1 MTTRELYDK
10 AGENTLRGYA
20 RKKII
25 QTVKKVDMVD
35 DVYFVKMEPEEIRRR
50 VDMDYRGDGEDVLVV
65 EYEPECYTTPAMI
78 WNWYG
83 QRPESIAEAIEI

>member
-25 QTVKKVDMVD
+25 QTVKKVAMV
-35 DVYFVKMEPEEIRRR
+35 
-50 VDMDYRGDGEDVLVV
+50 DGEDVLVV
-65 EYEPECYTTPAMI
+65 EYEPECYATPTMI

-83 QRPESIAEAIEI
+83 QHPESIAEAIEI